1 MSVPQLI
8 YEMFM
13 SPGTPQG
20 GYERM
25 AAAFGHAMIG
35 VLLTA
40 ALLGARP
47 RRPWLV
53 SGLSLAIYLPWEIG
67 QVLIAGS
74 SLTDSAIDAGAVLA
88 GALIA
93 ASLWTRRLPL
103 VLVLAPVLVLLGR
116 AIPEK
121 QRGGDE

>member
-20 GYERM
+20 DYERM

-35 VLLTA
+35 VLLA
-40 ALLGARP
+40 AVLLGALR
-47 RRPWLV
+47 RRPWLA
-53 SGLSLAIYLPWEIG
+53 SGLALAIYLPWEIG
-67 QVLIAGS
+67 QLLIAGS
-74 SLTDSAIDAGAVLA
+74 SLADSAIDAGAVLA